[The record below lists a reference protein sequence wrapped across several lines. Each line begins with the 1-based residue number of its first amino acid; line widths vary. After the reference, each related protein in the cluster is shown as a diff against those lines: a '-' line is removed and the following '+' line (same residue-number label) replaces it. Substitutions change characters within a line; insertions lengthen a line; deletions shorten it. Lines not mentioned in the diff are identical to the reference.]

1 LTVQFP
7 AAIRARFVAWL
18 NGHPDD
24 WILSRLLTVVIVAAV
39 AVLAYDY
46 YEMMA
51 GDDGEE
57 AGITE
62 SAPSPAATPDSSPSL
77 LPSILP
83 SLLPSLQPGDRR
95 MPFRRPDGKL
105 AEKMTFDLLG
115 DGKLVATGMITP
127 GTAETFKAEVDK
139 RGSYVKTVVLNS
151 TGGSIQDA
159 MAMARLIRAKKFSTA
174 VENGSFCASSCPLV
188 FAGGV
193 ERRAGEKAAIG
204 VHQVFSPTDNP
215 AANNMDQAQRISA
228 DCQKFLVEMGVDPR
242 LWIHAMETP
251 KSELYRLKP
260 DELLS
265 LKLATERSGQKSA
278 AAVPGS

>member
-1 LTVQFP
+1 VPFF
-7 AAIRARFVAWL
+7 ANIRERFVAWL

-24 WILSRLLTVVIVAAV
+24 WILSRLLAAV
-39 AVLAYDY
+39 IMAAVVVLAYDY
-46 YEMMA
+46 YQMA
-51 GDDGEE
+51 TDTDAEE
-57 AGITE
+57 VGITE
-62 SAPSPAATPDSSPSL
+62 NEPPRQTVIPNPSPA
-77 LPSILP
+77 
-83 SLLPSLQPGDRR
+83 LLPSLRPGDRR

-105 AEKMTFDLLG
+105 AEKMTFDLVG
-115 DGKLVATGMITP
+115 DGKLVATGMILP
-127 GTAETFKAEVDK
+127 GTVEAFKAEVDK
-139 RGSYVKTVVLNS
+139 RGSYIKTVVLNS
-151 TGGSIQDA
+151 TGGSVQDA
-159 MAMARLIRAKKFSTA
+159 IAMGRLIREKKFSTA
-174 VENGSFCASSCPLV
+174 VENGNFCASSCPLV

-215 AANNMDQAQRISA
+215 AANTMDQAQRISA

-265 LKLATERSGQKSA
+265 LKLATERGEQKSA
-278 AAVPGS
+278 STASGS

>member
-1 LTVQFP
+1 MQLS

-24 WILSRLLTVVIVAAV
+24 WILSRLLTVVIAAAIV
-39 AVLAYDY
+39 VLAYDY
-46 YEMMA
+46 YEMVA
-51 GDDGEE
+51 GADVEE
-57 AGITE
+57 AAITE
-62 SAPSPAATPDSSPSL
+62 SAPTATPDPSPSMI
-77 LPSILP
+77 PSILP
-83 SLLPSLQPGDRR
+83 SLRTGGDRR
-95 MPFRRPDGKL
+95 MPFSKPDGKL
-105 AEKMTFDLLG
+105 AEKMTFDLIG
-115 DGKLVATGMITP
+115 DGKLVATGMIAP
-127 GTAETFKAEVDK
+127 GTAETFKAEIDK
-139 RGSYVKTVVLNS
+139 RGGYVKAVVLNS
-151 TGGSIQDA
+151 TGGSVQDA
-159 MAMARLIRAKKFSTA
+159 MAMARLIRAKKFSTV
-174 VENGSFCASSCPLV
+174 VENGSLCASSCPLV

-265 LKLATERSGQKSA
+265 LKLATDRGEQKSA
-278 AAVPGS
+278 STAAPGS

>member
-1 LTVQFP
+1 MPLF
-7 AAIRARFVAWL
+7 AAIRERFIAWL

-24 WILSRLLTVVIVAAV
+24 WILSRLLAVVIAAAIV
-39 AVLAYDY
+39 VLAYDY
-46 YEMMA
+46 YEMA
-51 GDDGEE
+51 TDADAEE

-62 SAPSPAATPDSSPSL
+62 SEPSPRTAIPDSSPSL

-83 SLLPSLQPGDRR
+83 SFRPGGHR
-95 MPFRRPDGKL
+95 MPFGKPDRKL
-105 AEKMTFDLLG
+105 ALQMTFDLVG
-115 DGKLVATGMITP
+115 DGKLMATGMILP
-127 GTAETFKAEVDK
+127 GTVEAFKAEVDK
-139 RGSYVKTVVLNS
+139 RGGYIKTVVLNS
-151 TGGSIQDA
+151 TGGSVQDA
-159 MAMARLIRAKKFSTA
+159 IAMGRLIREKKFTTS
-174 VENGSFCASSCPLV
+174 VENGNFCASSCPLV

-228 DCQKFLVEMGVDPR
+228 DCQKYLVEMGVDPR

-251 KSELYRLKP
+251 RGELYRLKP

-265 LKLATERSGQKSA
+265 LKLATHRGEQKSA
-278 AAVPGS
+278 AAAAASGS